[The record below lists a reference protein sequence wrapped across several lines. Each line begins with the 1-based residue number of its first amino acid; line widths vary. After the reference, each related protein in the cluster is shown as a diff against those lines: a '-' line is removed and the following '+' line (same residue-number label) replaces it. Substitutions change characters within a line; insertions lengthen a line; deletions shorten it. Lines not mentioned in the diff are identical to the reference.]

1 MIEGVDDN
9 RNRGYG
15 SLLGDAKGKKRCG
28 LHFDREYALPGPFVE
43 LRFGLAVRGIRRP
56 HLARAD
62 GPSSGDQLSLEKRNH
77 RRLARDLTVWRQV
90 VIGSSLVTNRAGCY
104 HETRERQIG
113 RHAAG

>member
-1 MIEGVDDN
+1 MIDGVADHS
-9 RNRGYG
+9 NRGYG

-62 GPSSGDQLSLEKRNH
+62 GQSSGDQLSLEKRNH
-77 RRLARDLTVWRQV
+77 RRLARDLTVSRQV
-90 VIGSSLVTNRAGCY
+90 VIGSSLATNPPAPYHPPRA
-104 HETRERQIG
+104 RSILQ
-113 RHAAG
+113 